1 MLLKTHSSG
10 TIFIIINIVRK
21 ERALMKSKH
30 VPHRFSKEH
39 EDQLE
44 EIGDYMTSPVL
55 SVDSGASV
63 KDVAQTMLSKHIGS
77 LFVKKGDEFVGI
89 ITENDL
95 SRKVVADS
103 LDPATTKV
111 AAIMSEPI
119 HTLDCTEHVEKAN
132 QLMAQNKIRH
142 LGVTRNDEIIGI
154 LSVRDLVAYFANP
167 RMRTW

>member
-1 MLLKTHSSG
+1 
-10 TIFIIINIVRK
+10 
-21 ERALMKSKH
+21 MKSKH

-44 EIGDYMTSPVL
+44 EVGDYMTSPVI
-55 SVDSGASV
+55 SVDSETSV
-63 KDVAQTMLSKHIGS
+63 KEVAQIMLSKHIGS
-77 LFVKKGDEFVGI
+77 LFVKKGDKFTGI

-111 AAIMSEPI
+111 SEIMTAPI
-119 HTLDCTEHVEKAN
+119 HTLDCKEHIEKAN

-142 LGVTRNDEIIGI
+142 LGVTQKDEIIGI
-154 LSVRDLVAYFANP
+154 LSVRDLVAYFSNS

>member
-1 MLLKTHSSG
+1 
-10 TIFIIINIVRK
+10 
-21 ERALMKSKH
+21 MKSKH
-30 VPHRFSKEH
+30 IPHRFSKEH
-39 EDQLE
+39 ESQVE

-55 SVDSGASV
+55 NVDSEASV
-63 KDVAQTMLSKHIGS
+63 KEAAQIMQVRRIGA

-111 AAIMSEPI
+111 SEIMAAPL
-119 HTLDCTEHVEKAN
+119 HTLDCIEHIEKAN
-132 QLMAQNKIRH
+132 QLMAQKKIRH
-142 LGVTRNDEIIGI
+142 LGVTKNDEIIGI
-154 LSVRDLVAYFANP
+154 LSVRDLVAYFSNP

>member
-1 MLLKTHSSG
+1 
-10 TIFIIINIVRK
+10 
-21 ERALMKSKH
+21 MKNKH

-39 EDQLE
+39 ADQVE

-55 SVDSGASV
+55 SVDSEASI
-63 KDVAQTMLSKHIGS
+63 KEVAQIMESKQIGS
-77 LFVKKGDEFVGI
+77 LFVKKSGEFVGV

-95 SRKVVADS
+95 SRKVVAEG

-111 AAIMSEPI
+111 AKIMSEPI
-119 HTLDCTEHVEKAN
+119 LTLDCKEHIEKAN

-142 LGVTRNDEIIGI
+142 MGVTKNDEIIGI
-154 LSVRDLVAYFANP
+154 LSVKDLVAYFANP

>member
-1 MLLKTHSSG
+1 M
-10 TIFIIINIVRK
+10 
-21 ERALMKSKH
+21 MSKH

-39 EDQLE
+39 EDHVE

-55 SVDSGASV
+55 NVDSESFV
-63 KDVAQTMLSKHIGS
+63 KEAAQIMQSKHIGS
-77 LFVKKGDEFVGI
+77 LFVKKGDKFIGI

-111 AAIMSEPI
+111 SKIMSEPI
-119 HTLDCTEHVEKAN
+119 HTLDCMEHVETAN
-132 QLMAQNKIRH
+132 QLMAQKKIRH
-142 LGVTRNDEIIGI
+142 LGVTKNDEVIGI

-167 RMRTW
+167 RIRTW